1 LYQAIDEKLERVDEA
16 NCLITICPEWMKEIF
31 MALLY
36 TLLVVVSYIAIAF
49 AVNLVSAPAEPCTVN
64 VESDEK

>member
-1 LYQAIDEKLERVDEA
+1 
-16 NCLITICPEWMKEIF
+16 

>member
-1 LYQAIDEKLERVDEA
+1 VDEEK
-16 NCLITICPEWMKEIF
+16 NFITIFPRRMKEVF

-36 TLLVVVSYIAIAF
+36 TVFVVVSYIAIAF
-49 AVNLVSAPAEPCTVN
+49 AVNLVSAPAEPCAVI